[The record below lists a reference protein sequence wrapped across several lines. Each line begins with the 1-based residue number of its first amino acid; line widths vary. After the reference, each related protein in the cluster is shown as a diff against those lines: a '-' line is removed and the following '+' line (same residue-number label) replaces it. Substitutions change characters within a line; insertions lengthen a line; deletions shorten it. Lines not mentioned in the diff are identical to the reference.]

1 MNHFKTGSNF
11 VERTIEDLKSYLGQ
25 DWLAVQDGIRAYLGS
40 DISLLNATNEN
51 LLSHSGKQLRPM
63 IALLVARACGGAA
76 NADSIKLAVAS
87 ELLHNATLLHDDVA
101 DEADQRR
108 GEPTLRKLM
117 GPSVSVLVGDFWL
130 VRAVKAILEVSRN
143 QVRTIGLFAR
153 TLSDLAEGEMLQLQK
168 ADSGDTDFEDYLE
181 IIYRKTASLFTVTTI
196 VSAMS
201 VGASPEMEQASAD
214 YGRYLGL
221 AFQMRDDIFD
231 YMPQAHVGKPVGVDI
246 LEQKITLPLLCAL
259 EKVRPEEQRAIR
271 AGIRN
276 VTQQTRDGIISFV
289 LEHDGVPAA
298 QKVLEEYVAKAVE
311 ALSPLPDTPD
321 KELLAEIA
329 GYIAIRNN

>member
-1 MNHFKTGSNF
+1 MTHYQKAAA
-11 VERTIEDLKSYLGQ
+11 VIEDLKTYLGQ
-25 DWLAVQDGIRAYLGS
+25 DWIAVQEGIRTYLGTE
-40 DISLLNATNEN
+40 IALLNATNDS
-51 LLSHSGKQLRPM
+51 LLFHAGKQLRPM
-63 IALLVARACGGAA
+63 ISLLVARACGGAA

-87 ELLHNATLLHDDVA
+87 ELMHNATLLHDDVA

-130 VRAVKAILEVSRN
+130 VRSVKAILDVSRD
-143 QVRTIGLFAR
+143 QVRTIGLFAK

-168 ADSGDTDFEDYLE
+168 AESGDTGFEDYLE
-181 IIYRKTASLFTVTTI
+181 IIYRKTASLFNVTAV
-196 VSAMS
+196 VSAIS
-201 VGASPEMEQASAD
+201 VGASAETEKAAGD

-231 YMPQAHVGKPVGVDI
+231 YMPQASVGKAVGVDI

-259 EKVRPEEQRAIR
+259 EKVSPVEQEALRR
-271 AGIRN
+271 KIRN
-276 VTQQTRDGIISFV
+276 VTLETRDEIIGFV
-289 LEHDGVPAA
+289 REHGGVKQA
-298 QKVLEEYVAKAVE
+298 QKVLEEYVARAVQ
-311 ALSPLPDTPD
+311 ALSPLPETKE

-329 GYIAIRNN
+329 GYIAIRDN